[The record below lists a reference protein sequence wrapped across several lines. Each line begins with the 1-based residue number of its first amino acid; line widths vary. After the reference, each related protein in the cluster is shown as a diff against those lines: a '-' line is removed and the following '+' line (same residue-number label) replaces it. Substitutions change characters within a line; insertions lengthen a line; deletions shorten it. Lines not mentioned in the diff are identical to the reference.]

1 VVVVNRFVCNQ
12 LKNSKSFGIILAQTL
27 TAIELWLVACIGFLF
42 MSLIEL
48 GLIMQAVTL
57 LDRDEK
63 KRKKKKAKYSFTNAL
78 FNRGRDK
85 EVV

>member
-1 VVVVNRFVCNQ
+1 LFVIYNQ

-85 EVV
+85 EVVLLQ